1 MIDILL
7 GLAFSSIF
15 AMGYIFFKICWL
27 FVKIFLKISFL
38 PIKIIIH

>member
-15 AMGYIFFKICWL
+15 AVGYVFLRIFWL
-27 FVKIFLKISFL
+27 FIKIFLKICFL
-38 PIKIIIH
+38 PVKIFIH